1 MSADEDAQLRAL
13 LSDAVADVAPADRL
27 GEIRRRTSQRP
38 RRSRRRPLL
47 VVLGAGTA
55 TAAVVALTA
64 LATDFR
70 DDRDAPVASGP
81 AEYPGAV
88 YFVSGTTVGPRL
100 FREFQPLPAT
110 DDVAVRALD
119 ALQQMEVDAGPVDDD
134 YATGW
139 PDGSFTAVSVDD
151 TSITVQVG
159 AVALDAPADLSP
171 DLAALGVQQA
181 VHTADAAVGQPL
193 PVAFERAG
201 APVTRLLGRAVEQP
215 AVRNTRV
222 EAPVN
227 INDPVEGLE
236 VGDALAVRGQ
246 VTPVSAERV
255 DRVSWELRDATGSS
269 VAAGNVQVTDMAWRM
284 TLDVA
289 TFPRG
294 RYTIVVWPNHDDAD
308 IAGAVDTRSLVLR

>member
-13 LSDAVADVAPADRL
+13 FSDAVADVDPADRL

-55 TAAVVALTA
+55 TAAVVAITA

-88 YFVSGTTVGPRL
+88 YFVSSTTLGPRL
-100 FREFQPLPAT
+100 FREFQPLPAS

-119 ALQQMEVDAGPVDDD
+119 ALQQMEVDAGPVDGD

-151 TSITVQVG
+151 TAITVQVG
-159 AVALDAPADLSP
+159 AVALDAPAGVSP
-171 DLAALGVQQA
+171 DLATLAVQQA
-181 VHTADAAVGQPL
+181 VHTADAAVGRPL

-201 APVTRLLGRAVEQP
+201 TPVARLLGRPVELP

-227 INDPVEGLE
+227 LNDPVEGLE
-236 VGDALAVRGQ
+236 VGAALAVRGQ
-246 VTPVSAERV
+246 VTPVAAEAV
-255 DRVSWELRDATGSS
+255 SRVSWQLEDASGATQL
-269 VAAGNVQVTDMAWRM
+269 AGTTAVDAQAWQM
-284 TLDVA
+284 TLDVSA
-289 TFPRG
+289 LPRG
-294 RYTIVVWPNHDDAD
+294 RYRIVVWPDHDDPD
-308 IAGAVDTRSLVLR
+308 VSGAVDTRSFVLR